1 MKRLLVLFIVIAG
14 LTKPAF
20 ATHQRAGEITYRYI
34 SALTYE
40 ITIITYSYAPSPADR
55 NELEISWGDGTT
67 SVLVRGNGPAG
78 INPAGTF
85 CDHLGEIVGP
95 DIKRNLYISQ
105 HTFPGPASYKI
116 SLEDPNRNYGIQN
129 IPNSV
134 DIPLYVETLLT
145 INPFVGPDNSPQLL
159 LPPIDRGCINHPFI
173 HNPGAYDPDG
183 DSLSYKLTVCRG
195 AGGEAI
201 PGYIYPN
208 QVDPNGSSTFAM
220 NPVTGDITWDSP
232 TLQGEYNIA
241 FIIEEWRNGMRIG
254 YVTRDMQITI
264 VTCQNQAPSITPV
277 ADTCVQAGDTV
288 NFQVHASDPN
298 LDRMTLTATGAPFL
312 SDESPSSFTIIQDTP
327 GSITGDF
334 SWDTKCSHIKRNP
347 YQVFFKVVDQSNEV
361 NLFDIKSMYI
371 KVVGPKT
378 KNLAAT
384 PMGNL
389 IRLAWSPN
397 RCSNATSYRIYRRN
411 GFFGFIPSYCETG
424 IPSYTGYKLI
434 GEIPSSDTSYLDGNQ
449 LPGLANGVDYCYM
462 IVAVYPDGAESYAS
476 DEVCVRLK
484 KDRPV
489 ITNVSIQKTSA
500 SDGKVM
506 LAWSKPTEIDINQ
519 APGPYKYLV
528 YRSNDLTGSNFIL
541 VDSLSSLNDTVYI
554 DNLVNTLDQPLSY
567 HVDVYNDS
575 PGLRFLIGPSQV
587 ASSVYISF
595 EPGDKKLKINFN
607 YSVPW
612 TNSNFVV
619 YKLNQLTQ
627 VFDSIAYTSL
637 DYFTD
642 TKLVNG
648 SSYCYKVKS
657 IGSYRT
663 PGITDPLINF
673 SQEACGIPVDNEPP
687 CPPELTVTPD
697 CNNSDNILNWTNPN
711 QTCATDVS
719 KYYIYFR
726 IPQVQDLALLDSV
739 FGAATTTYTHHL
751 SISISGCYTVKAA
764 DSVGNIS
771 IMSDTVCI
779 NSDTCG
785 GYHLPNVF
793 SPNRDGFN
801 DLLIPYPYSS
811 VEKIDL
817 LIFNRWGKL
826 VFRTSDP
833 QVNWDGKI
841 LGSNQPASEGV
852 YYYVCDVYELTL
864 NGTRKR
870 TIKGAV
876 TIIR

>member
-1 MKRLLVLFIVIAG
+1 MKRLLVILLVFAG
-14 LTKPAF
+14 LTVPAY

-34 SALTYE
+34 SGLTYE
-40 ITIITYSYAPSPADR
+40 VTIITYSYAPSPADR

-67 SVLVRGNGPAG
+67 SVLVRGNGPSG
-78 INPAGTF
+78 VNPAGIY
-85 CDHLGEIVGP
+85 CEHLGEIVGP
-95 DIKRNLYISQ
+95 DIKRNLYVSP
-105 HTFPGPASYKI
+105 HTFPGPTTYKI

-195 AGGEAI
+195 AGGEPI

-208 QVDPNGSSTFAM
+208 QVDPNGSSTFEI

-264 VTCQNQAPSITPV
+264 VTCQNQAPVITPV
-277 ADTCVQAGDTV
+277 PDTCVQAGDTV
-288 NFQVHASDPN
+288 NFRVHATDPN
-298 LDRMTLTATGAPFL
+298 FDRMILTATGAPFL
-312 SDESPSSFTIIQDTP
+312 ADESPASFAISHDSL
-327 GSITGDF
+327 GSITGKF
-334 SWDTKCSHIKRNP
+334 TWNTKCSHIKRNP
-347 YQVFFKVVDQSNEV
+347 YQVFFKVVDQSAEV

-371 KVVGPKT
+371 RIVGPKT
-378 KNLAAT
+378 KNLLAT
-384 PMGNL
+384 PMGNT
-389 IRLAWSPN
+389 IRLTWSPN
-397 RCSNATSYRIYRRN
+397 ACTNATSYRIYRRN
-411 GFFGFIPSYCETG
+411 GFYGFTPAHCETG
-424 IPSYTGYKLI
+424 VPSYTGYKLI
-434 GEIPSSDTSYLDGNQ
+434 SEIPVSDTLFLDGNQ
-449 LPGLANGVDYCYM
+449 SPGLANGVDYCYM

-489 ITNVSIQKTSA
+489 ITNVSIQKTAA
-500 SDGKVM
+500 SGGKVL
-506 LAWSKPTEIDINQ
+506 LAWSKPTEIDTIQ

-528 YRSNDLTGSNFIL
+528 YRSSDYTGGNL
-541 VDSLSSLNDTVYI
+541 VLIDSLSSLNDTVFY
-554 DNLVNTLDQPLSY
+554 DLAVNTKDQALSY
-567 HVDVYNDS
+567 RVDVYNNT
-575 PGLRFLIGPSQV
+575 PGLRFLIGSSQI
-587 ASSVYISF
+587 ASSVFITF
-595 EPGDKKLKINFN
+595 EPGDKKLKIDFN
-607 YSVPW
+607 YAVPW
-612 TNSNFVV
+612 TNTSFVV
-619 YKLNQLTQ
+619 YKLNELTL
-627 VFDSIAYTSL
+627 VYDSIGVTFLNSY
-637 DYFTD
+637 TD
-642 TKLVNG
+642 TRLING
-648 SSYCYKVKS
+648 NSYCYRVKS
-657 IGSYRT
+657 IGSYNT

-673 SQEACGIPVDNEPP
+673 SQEACSVPLDNEPP

-697 CNNSDNILNWTNPN
+697 CNNSSNILSWTNPN
-711 QTCATDVS
+711 QSCAKDVA

-726 IPQVQDLALLDSV
+726 TPLVQNLVLLDSLN
-739 FGAATTTYTHHL
+739 GAASTTYTHHL
-751 SISISGCYTVKAA
+751 SLSISGCYAVRAV

-771 IMSDTVCI
+771 MMSDTVCI

-793 SPNRDGFN
+793 SPNHDGFN

-817 LIFNRWGKL
+817 QIFNRWGRL

-833 QVNWDGKI
+833 QVNWDGKV
-841 LGSNQPASEGV
+841 LGSNQDASEGV
-852 YYYVCDVYELTL
+852 YYYACDVYELTL

-870 TIKGAV
+870 TIKGAI
-876 TIIR
+876 TLIR